1 MPVTEYQFADT
12 NGTKRSHCHYVN
24 GSTTENV
31 LSEES
36 AGDTINVFDAKP
48 ISRITMIHT

>member
-12 NGTKRSHCHYVN
+12 NGTKRSYYHYVN
-24 GSTTENV
+24 GSTMKNL

-36 AGDTINVFDAKP
+36 AVETIDFFDAKP
-48 ISRITMIHT
+48 ISHITMIHT